1 MDKKST
7 LILISILHIC
17 ILGIC
22 ILTIYSRKNSDITV
36 AHVSSD
42 TRVST
47 PAAPEEEFTAAAET
61 ETTPESETATVPE
74 PETAVQTEPET
85 TESADTVSYTF
96 DYIGKHLNLNI
107 RSTPSMKASII
118 GKVPIGGSGRVLELT
133 NDEWALVDYNG
144 KTGYCSMEWLS
155 ISPDSPGQP

>member
-22 ILTIYSRKNSDITV
+22 ILTIYSKRNSDITV

-47 PAAPEEEFTAAAET
+47 PAAPEEELPATAET
-61 ETTPESETATVPE
+61 ETTPESETTTPPE
-74 PETAVQTEPET
+74 PETVVQTEPET
-85 TESADTVSYTF
+85 TQASDTVLYTF

-107 RSTPSMKASII
+107 RYAPSMSAPII
-118 GKVPIGGSGRVLELT
+118 GKVPLGGSGKVLELT
-133 NDEWALVDYNG
+133 NDEWALVEYNG
-144 KTGYCSMEWLS
+144 QTGYCSMEWLS
-155 ISPDSPGQP
+155 ISPDSTGQP